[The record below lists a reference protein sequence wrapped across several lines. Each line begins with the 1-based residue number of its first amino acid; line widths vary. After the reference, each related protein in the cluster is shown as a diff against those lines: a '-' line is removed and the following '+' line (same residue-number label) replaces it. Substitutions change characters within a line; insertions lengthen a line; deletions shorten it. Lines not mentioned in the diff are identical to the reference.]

1 MKRRDI
7 VGLTKNAMGTVFLLA
22 GAFFVCSTFLSMR
35 AVFADPIAP
44 VITPTV
50 NVNTASPRANSRSN
64 QNSAALRARTTNAA
78 SRANNASVSRA
89 NPSASV
95 SRVNQNANVSR
106 NVVPRATATPRSNAS
121 VQRNVVSR
129 ATASRS
135 TATNQSRGV
144 VSRMQAAQPSR
155 VSLMG
160 SAIRGNQAAAATN
173 TYTYLSGKLYTGNY
187 SNIIDST
194 TGLISAEAYQNCL
207 ESYYTC
213 MDEICTARSA
223 AQGRCACAARVKS
236 FIQAEEALETANEEL
251 IKASG
256 ELALLIANRGKDISQ
271 AFQLTDAE
279 KVMNCV
285 SWQEANLKSH
295 GTSGKVDW
303 TIGGTTYS
311 SGNDYMT
318 AWCYAH
324 SIYDDTCGQDKSPKY
339 CSSTGDGGN
348 NFGFDIGKIEGS
360 GSDILAQLQAW
371 ADSKDGTVKLL
382 ETNNDDLLNS
392 FTNVSN
398 IVSGLTGIDDNGNSK
413 ESLDTLAN
421 TWGYE
426 LFQYAHNNVCGRV
439 LDSCFNG
446 IYEACGTPPT
456 VRVNNSTGGTTTTSL
471 CANNA
476 TSNCPF
482 NYNSKVAIS
491 STGDVTLNE
500 RGSTNANPTS
510 SATCF
515 GYSTST
521 TTNGTT
527 TTSDP
532 YASLRG
538 PVGDAR
544 RSVMQ
549 KYLLDANA
557 ACDVYGDALRK
568 TAQNIGYQKVA
579 AQQALQQKRL
589 EFKQEEEK
597 SVLSNATSAIT
608 NFTTCVDEI
617 YDCYETMLSSH
628 GPDSNNN
635 SVWTPARI
643 KTYCAQM
650 SQVPHCYDYMICN
663 PSYAQFKAVLD
674 FADDDNCTF
683 NQDYSKNTCRNIV
696 TLNEILN
703 GAAGMT
709 DVASVAT
716 QVNNGKITEVTKSAA
731 LRELCLQEALGTS
744 GTDYDPKKVRL
755 RTWLDDNYNP

>member
-1 MKRRDI
+1 MKKCDI

-44 VITPTV
+44 VISPTV
-50 NVNTASPRANSRSN
+50 NANTASPRANSRSSRSN
-64 QNSAALRARTTNAA
+64 AALRARTTNAVTLRAEQSSA
-78 SRANNASVSRA
+78 SRANDASVSRA

-95 SRVNQNANVSR
+95 SRSNQNANVSR
-106 NVVPRATATPRSNAS
+106 NVVPRATATARSNTSTGRA
-121 VQRNVVSR
+121 VVSR
-129 ATASRS
+129 GV
-135 TATNQSRGV
+135 TNRTSPARGV

-279 KVMNCV
+279 KVMKCV
-285 SWQEANLKSH
+285 SWQETVQKY
-295 GTSGKVDW
+295 GQTSTEAVKWCSDHN
-303 TIGGTTYS
+303 IYADSGGS
-311 SGNDYMT
+311 VS
-318 AWCYAH
+318 
-324 SIYDDTCGQDKSPKY
+324 TCAKPSY
-339 CSSTGDGGN
+339 CSSTGN
-348 NFGFDIGKIEGS
+348 NFGFDISNIEGS
-360 GSDILAQLQAW
+360 GSDILATLQAW
-371 ADSKDGTVKLL
+371 ADSKAGTIKLL
-382 ETNNDDLLNS
+382 EKNNDDLLNS
-392 FTNVSN
+392 FTNVSH
-398 IVSGLTGIDDNGNSK
+398 IVSGLTGINDDGSSK

-500 RGSTNANPTS
+500 RGSTNATTTS

-527 TTSDP
+527 TTTDP

-557 ACDVYGDALRK
+557 ACDVYGDTLKK

-589 EFKQEEEK
+589 EFKRDEEN
-597 SVLSNATSAIT
+597 SVLSNATDAIT

-628 GPDSNNN
+628 GPDSSN
-635 SVWTPARI
+635 SNIWTVARI
-643 KTYCAQM
+643 RTYCAQM
-650 SQVPHCYDYMICN
+650 SQVPHCYEYMVCN
-663 PSYAQFKAVLD
+663 PSHAQFKAILD
-674 FADDDNCTF
+674 YADSESCKYS
-683 NQDYSKNTCRNIV
+683 QDYSKNTCRNIV

-703 GAAGMT
+703 GAAGMN
-709 DVASVAT
+709 DVATAAT
-716 QVNNGKITEVTKSAA
+716 KVEDGKITEVTKSAA
-731 LRELCLQEALGTS
+731 LRELCLQEALGID
-744 GTDYDPKKVRL
+744 GNDHDPKKVRL
-755 RTWLDDNYNP
+755 RTWLDDNYNSQP

>member
-7 VGLTKNAMGTVFLLA
+7 MGLTKNAMGTVFLLA

-44 VITPTV
+44 VISPTV
-50 NVNTASPRANSRSN
+50 NANTASPRANSRSSRN
-64 QNSAALRARTTNAA
+64 NAALRARTTNNSVTSSA
-78 SRANNASVSRA
+78 SRASGASVSRA
-89 NPSASV
+89 NPS
-95 SRVNQNANVSR
+95 ANVSR
-106 NVVPRATATPRSNAS
+106 NVVPRASATPRSSAS
-121 VQRNVVSR
+121 VQRNVVPR

-144 VSRMQAAQPSR
+144 VARMQAGQATPSR
-155 VSLMG
+155 VSLTG

-256 ELALLIANRGKDISQ
+256 ELALLIANKGKDISQ

-285 SWQEANLKSH
+285 SWQEANLKAH
-295 GTSGKVDW
+295 GTSGKVEW
-303 TIGGTTYS
+303 KIGGTTYD
-311 SGNDYMT
+311 SGDDYMT

-324 SIYDDTCGQDKSPKY
+324 SIYDDSCGIDISPKY
-339 CSSTGDGGN
+339 CSSTGEGSN
-348 NFGFDIGKIEGS
+348 NFGFDISKMEGS
-360 GSDILAQLQAW
+360 GSDILATLQAW
-371 ADSKDGTVKLL
+371 ADSKDGTIKLL
-382 ETNNDDLLNS
+382 ENNNDNLLNS
-392 FTNVSN
+392 FANVSH
-398 IVSGLTGIDDNGNSK
+398 IVSGLTSAVYDDGSSK
-413 ESLDTLAN
+413 ATLDNLAN

-456 VRVNNSTGGTTTTSL
+456 VTVNNSTGGTTTTTL
-471 CANNA
+471 CANNER
-476 TSNCPF
+476 SNCPF
-482 NYNSKVAIS
+482 NYNSKVAI
-491 STGDVTLNE
+491 TAKGDVELNE
-500 RGSTNANPTS
+500 RGSGTASALS

-527 TTSDP
+527 TTTDP
-532 YASLRG
+532 YSSLRG

-557 ACDVYGDALRK
+557 ACDVYGDALKK

-589 EFKQEEEK
+589 EFKRNEEN
-597 SVLSNATSAIT
+597 SVLSNATNAIT

-617 YDCYETMLSSH
+617 YDCYETMVSSH
-628 GPDSNNN
+628 GPGS
-635 SVWTPARI
+635 SSIWTAERVR
-643 KTYCAQM
+643 TYCAQM
-650 SQVPHCYDYMICN
+650 SQVPHCYEDMVCN
-663 PSYAQFKAVLD
+663 PSYAQFKAILD
-674 FADDDNCTF
+674 YADKDNCKF
-683 NQDYSKNTCRNIV
+683 SQDYSENTCRNIV

-703 GAAGMT
+703 GAAGMN
-709 DVASVAT
+709 DVAEAAT
-716 QVNNGKITEVTKSAA
+716 KVNNGKITEVTKSAA

-744 GTDYDPKKVRL
+744 GTDYDPKKVKI
-755 RTWLDDNYNP
+755 RTWLKEVYNPQP